1 MARCKKD
8 KEFADDARLLRWWQA
23 WHREQR
29 EAVLAGPHGVA
40 LSELFRMFKNLRH
53 AQPSQLSGFARSIN
67 WSTID
72 YDTKLVVVHE
82 LNTAIAAFRERT
94 AWRRLTTTCQAK
106 RRHHSGS
113 SARSYSLLPLTMR
126 APTEAELGP
135 SNSHRSIQEIQS

>member
-1 MARCKKD
+1 MARCKND
-8 KEFADDARLLRWWQA
+8 KKLADDARLLRWWKA

-40 LSELFRMFKNLRH
+40 LSELFRMFENLRH

-82 LNTAIAAFRERT
+82 LNTAIAAFRKRT
-94 AWRRLTTTCQAK
+94 AWRRLTTLA
-106 RRHHSGS
+106 RRNGDTIPDRPRDLTHCF
-113 SARSYSLLPLTMR
+113 PLTMR
-126 APTEAELGP
+126 APTEAELGL

>member
-72 YDTKLVVVHE
+72 YDTKLVVRARAQHRHRRISRKNGLAPLDDNLPGETETPFRIVRAIV
-82 LNTAIAAFRERT
+82 LTASPHDEGAHR
-94 AWRRLTTTCQAK
+94 
-106 RRHHSGS
+106 GG
-113 SARSYSLLPLTMR
+113 ARPK
-126 APTEAELGP
+126 
-135 SNSHRSIQEIQS
+135 